1 MPFVLFVLQEQ
12 RKDFVRSFGRH
23 VVVNAG
29 ILVGIKTLDH
39 SSRITAFFGKDT
51 LSRLQDDNILG
62 NIFEES
68 KIKHGPLAELF
79 KQQTKEEGYND
90 QVVVPVS
97 FSLCEM
103 MPE

>member
-12 RKDFVRSFGRH
+12 SKAFVLSYGRH
-23 VVVNAG
+23 VVSNAG
-29 ILVGIKTLDH
+29 IFVGIKTLDH

-51 LSRLQDDNILG
+51 LSRLQDDNILKR
-62 NIFEES
+62 IFEES
-68 KIKHGPLAELF
+68 KIEHGPLAELF
-79 KQQTKEEGYND
+79 KQQTKEEDYND
-90 QVVVPVS
+90 KVGVPVS